1 MEPSTWVIAV
11 AVGAVV
17 TFFIFYFFFTY
28 TFSMRRQLWN
38 QKKQITLLI
47 MIAKKLG
54 CTGEE
59 LETID
64 VRNNQETDRYLDHEV
79 K

>member
-1 MEPSTWVIAV
+1 MEPSTWVLVIIV
-11 AVGAVV
+11 SSVI

-38 QKKQITLLI
+38 QKKQIALLV
-47 MIAKKLG
+47 MIARKLG
-54 CTGEE
+54 CQSEE
-59 LETID
+59 LDTIE
-64 VRNNQETDRYLDHEV
+64 VRNNQETDRYLDHSV